1 VLHTNNVV
9 TVNEDGEKQLKIALL
24 VYEYPPKIVG
34 GLGTYAAEI
43 TRKFVL
49 LGHDVAVFTMNDDE
63 GSLPTRE
70 LLRGIE
76 IHRPV
81 HIDVSDSLPDVVAE
95 DVKKWG
101 RGIRFFSKILMYN
114 YLSASKLINELVRR
128 DDFKYDLV
136 VAHDWLSA
144 IAGISIKKELGM
156 PLVFHVHSNERGRT
170 LGNGSEVVI
179 NMERRGAQMADL
191 IITVSYAMQDELVQ
205 AGFPAEKIRVC
216 YNGVDPEKYN
226 LERVSE
232 EKVMEVKQR
241 YGLGNDDLM
250 TLFIGRLVWIK
261 GVDKLI
267 RAMPHVLEKVPNA
280 KLVIVGLGD
289 MRDYLERLVRN
300 LNLQDVVKFRFE
312 FIPEEER
319 IAHYAACDVA
329 VYPSLYEPFGI
340 VTLEAMSME
349 KPVVVG
355 ATGVSG
361 MREIVVTS
369 GPDQCG
375 FHINPN
381 DPADIA
387 WGIVNAIQD
396 PDKKIQFG
404 RNARKRVL
412 ERFAW
417 EQSAETTIQLYTEL
431 LESKKPQN
439 PAT

>member
-1 VLHTNNVV
+1 M
-9 TVNEDGEKQLKIALL
+9 KIASL

-70 LLRGIE
+70 LFRGIE
-76 IHRPV
+76 IHRPI

-95 DVKKWG
+95 DVRKWG
-101 RGIRFFSKILMYN
+101 RGIQLFSKILMYN
-114 YLSASKLINELVRR
+114 YLSAAKLINELVRR
-128 DDFKYDLV
+128 EEFKYDLV
-136 VAHDWLSA
+136 VAHDWLSI
-144 IAGISIKKELGM
+144 IAGISIKKELGL
-156 PLVFHVHSNERGRT
+156 PLVFHVHSDEKGRT
-170 LGNGSEVVI
+170 LGNGSEVI
-179 NMERRGAQMADL
+179 SNIEYRGGQMADMV
-191 IITVSYAMQDELVQ
+191 ITVSYAMQDQLIRS
-205 AGFPAEKIRVC
+205 GFPAEKIRTC
-216 YNGVDPEKYN
+216 YNGVDPQKYS

-232 EKVMEVKQR
+232 ERVMEVKQK
-241 YGLGNDDLM
+241 YGLKNEDLM
-250 TLFIGRLVWIK
+250 VLFIGRLVWVK

-267 RAMPHVLEKVPNA
+267 RAMPQVLGTVPNA
-280 KLVIVGLGD
+280 KLVVVGLGE
-289 MRDYLERLVRN
+289 MRDYLERLVHN

-361 MREIVVTS
+361 MREIVITS

-375 FHINPN
+375 FHINPH

-387 WGIVNAIQD
+387 WGIVNSIQD
-396 PDKKIQFG
+396 PERKAQLG
-404 RNARKRVL
+404 RNGRKRVL
-412 ERFAW
+412 EQFTWDRV
-417 EQSAETTIQLYTEL
+417 AERTIQLYTEL
-431 LESKKPQN
+431 LESKKPEEK
-439 PAT
+439 PT

>member
-1 VLHTNNVV
+1 M
-9 TVNEDGEKQLKIALL
+9 KIALL

-49 LGHDVAVFTMNDDE
+49 QGHDVTVFTMNDDE

-81 HIDVSDSLPDVVAE
+81 HIDVSDSLPDVIAE
-95 DVKKWG
+95 DIRKWG
-101 RGIRFFSKILMYN
+101 RGIHFFSKILMYN
-114 YLSASKLINELVRR
+114 YLSASKMINELVRR
-128 DDFKYDLV
+128 DNFKYDLV
-136 VAHDWLSA
+136 VAHDWLSV

-156 PLVFHVHSNERGRT
+156 PLVFHMHSNERGRT
-170 LGNGSEVVI
+170 LGNGSEVVSSI
-179 NMERRGAQMADL
+179 EGRGGQMADL
-191 IITVSYAMQDELVQ
+191 VITVSYAMQDELIQ
-205 AGFPAEKIRVC
+205 AGFPSEKIQVC
-216 YNGVDPEKYN
+216 YNGVDPEKYSM
-226 LERVSE
+226 ERVNE

-250 TLFIGRLVWIK
+250 TLFVGRLVWIK

-267 RAMPHVLEKVPNA
+267 RAMPQVLQKVPNA

-387 WGIVNAIQD
+387 WGIVSAIQD
-396 PDKKIQFG
+396 PEKKSQFG
-404 RNARKRVL
+404 RKGRKRVIDL
-412 ERFAW
+412 FTWEKAAER
-417 EQSAETTIQLYTEL
+417 TIQVYSEL
-431 LESKKPQN
+431 LESRIPQN
-439 PAT
+439 PVT

>member
-1 VLHTNNVV
+1 
-9 TVNEDGEKQLKIALL
+9 LKIALL

-49 LGHDVAVFTMNDDE
+49 QGHDVTVFTMNDDE

-81 HIDVSDSLPDVVAE
+81 HIDVSDSLPDVIAE
-95 DVKKWG
+95 DIRKWG
-101 RGIRFFSKILMYN
+101 RGIHFFSKILMYN
-114 YLSASKLINELVRR
+114 YLSASKMINELVRR

-136 VAHDWLSA
+136 VAHDWLSV

-156 PLVFHVHSNERGRT
+156 PLVFHMHSNERGRT
-170 LGNGSEVVI
+170 LGNGSAVVSSI
-179 NMERRGAQMADL
+179 EGRGGRMADL
-191 IITVSYAMQDELVQ
+191 VITVSYAMQDELIQ
-205 AGFPAEKIRVC
+205 AGFSAEKIQVC
-216 YNGVDPEKYN
+216 YNGVDPEKYSM
-226 LERVSE
+226 ERVSE
-232 EKVMEVKQR
+232 EKVMEVRQR

-250 TLFIGRLVWIK
+250 TLFVGRLVWIK

-267 RAMPHVLEKVPNA
+267 RAMPQVLQKVPNA
-280 KLVIVGLGD
+280 KLVVVGLGD
-289 MRDYLERLVRN
+289 MQDYLERLVRN
-300 LNLQDVVKFRFE
+300 LNLQNVVKFRFE

-361 MREIVVTS
+361 MREIVVTNGS
-369 GPDQCG
+369 DQCG

-387 WGIVNAIQD
+387 WGIVSAIQD
-396 PDKKIQFG
+396 PEKKIQFG
-404 RNARKRVL
+404 RKGRKRVIDL
-412 ERFAW
+412 FTWEKAAER
-417 EQSAETTIQLYTEL
+417 TIQVYSEL
-431 LESKKPQN
+431 LESKIPQN
-439 PAT
+439 PVT

>member
-1 VLHTNNVV
+1 M
-9 TVNEDGEKQLKIALL
+9 KIAVL

-49 LGHDVAVFTMNDDE
+49 LGHDVTVFTMNDDQ

-95 DVKKWG
+95 DIKKWG
-101 RGIRFFSKILMYN
+101 RGIKFFSKILMYN
-114 YLSASKLINELVRR
+114 YLSASKMINELVRAE
-128 DDFKYDLV
+128 DFKFDLV
-136 VAHDWLSA
+136 VAHDWLSI
-144 IAGISIKKELGM
+144 IAGISIKKELGL

-170 LGNGSEVVI
+170 LGNGSGVVSSI
-179 NMERRGAQMADL
+179 ENRGGQMADRV
-191 IITVSYAMQDELVQ
+191 ITVSYAMQDELIQ

-216 YNGVDPEKYN
+216 YNGVDPKKYDPDQVSP
-226 LERVSE
+226 ERID
-232 EKVMEVKQR
+232 EVRQR
-241 YGLGNDDLM
+241 YGLSSEDVM
-250 TLFIGRLVWIK
+250 VFFIGRLVWIK

-267 RAMPHVLEKVPNA
+267 RAMPHVLQKVPNA
-280 KLVIVGLGD
+280 KLVVVGLGD
-289 MRDYLERLVRN
+289 MRDYLEGLVRN
-300 LNLQDVVKFRFE
+300 LHLEDVVKFRFE

-329 VYPSLYEPFGI
+329 AFPSLYEPFGI

-355 ATGVSG
+355 AAGISG
-361 MREIVVTS
+361 MREIVSIS
-369 GPDQCG
+369 GLDQCG

-387 WGIVNAIQD
+387 WGITSAIQD
-396 PDKKIQFG
+396 PEKRRQFG
-404 RNARKRVL
+404 RNGRSRVL
-412 ERFAW
+412 ELFSW
-417 EQSAETTIQLYTEL
+417 DESAKSTIQRYSEL
-431 LESKKPQN
+431 LRLKKSQKS
-439 PAT
+439 AT